1 MMLIKL
7 INNFHENI
15 GAGFCKYD
23 MTTAEKLNIKELN
36 TCLESSVTR
45 EFAKEMTEQYKASHA
60 QYLKCNKILVI
71 NEIER
76 IIKLN
81 FKITSFSALVQAL
94 KKPFPI
100 Y

>member
-1 MMLIKL
+1 MMLTNL

-23 MTTAEKLNIKELN
+23 MTTAEKLSIKELN

-45 EFAKEMTEQYKASHA
+45 EFAKEMTEQYKANHA
-60 QYLKCNKILVI
+60 QYLKCNKIQVI
-71 NEIER
+71 NEIGT

-81 FKITSFSALVQAL
+81 PKLLHFQH
-94 KKPFPI
+94 
-100 Y
+100 